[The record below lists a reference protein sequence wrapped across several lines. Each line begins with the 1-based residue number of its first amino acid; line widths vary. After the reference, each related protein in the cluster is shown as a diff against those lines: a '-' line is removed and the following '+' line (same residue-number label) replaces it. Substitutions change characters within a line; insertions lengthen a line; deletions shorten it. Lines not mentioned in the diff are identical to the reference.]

1 MANRVRMGRPGAVG
15 AGRDRFGL
23 TGTSQTYDPRVTAI
37 RPDRAFRDQAELDSF
52 DFLRVLTRLH
62 EQLGVDVPET
72 DYGEFATLDRAVAY
86 VIRRLG
92 TSVGR

>member
-1 MANRVRMGRPGAVG
+1 MTTHTPESVRTA
-15 AGRDRFGL
+15 L
-23 TGTSQTYDPRVTAI
+23 YDAIASVAPEIDLTAI

-86 VIRRLG
+86 VIQRLG
-92 TSVGR
+92 TSVGS